1 MTIAKNISP
10 AQIVYGGARIAIL
23 VPCYNEAATVK
34 NVVRSFSAVL
44 PSATVY
50 VYDNNSSDETSTL
63 AREAGAVVRRET
75 RQGKGN
81 VIRRM
86 FADIDSDIY
95 ILVDGDDTYDAS
107 IAPEL
112 VDKVLGHRLDM
123 LNVARRAV
131 GKGAYRP
138 GHQLGNKVLS
148 GLVQR
153 IFGRQ
158 FEDMLSGYKVFS
170 RRFVKSFPAMSS
182 GFEIETEL
190 VTHALE
196 LRMSTAEVW
205 APYKERPAGSVSK
218 LRTYRDG
225 FRILTLIAKLVKDER
240 PLMFFGTAGVLATV
254 VGILLGI
261 PVITTYLETGLVP
274 QLPTAVLSV
283 GVIIIGVL
291 SFFAG
296 LILDLATRTRHEI
309 KRLAYLS
316 IPLPDID

>member
-1 MTIAKNISP
+1 MTVTKKIEVG
-10 AQIVYGGARIAIL
+10 QTLYGGARIAVL
-23 VPCYNEAATVK
+23 VPCYNEAATIK
-34 NVVRSFSAVL
+34 AVVGSFSTAL
-44 PSATVY
+44 PSAKVY
-50 VYDNNSSDETSTL
+50 VYDNNSTDKTAAVATD
-63 AREAGAVVRRET
+63 AGAIVRREP

-86 FADIDSDIY
+86 FSDVEADIY
-95 ILVDGDDTYDAS
+95 VLVDGDDTYDAA

-112 VDKVLGHRLDM
+112 VVKMISERLDM
-123 LNVARRAV
+123 INVARRAV
-131 GKGAYRP
+131 DKSAYRR
-138 GHQLGNKVLS
+138 GHQFGNRMLS

-196 LRMSTAEVW
+196 LRMASSELW
-205 APYKERPAGSVSK
+205 ARYRERPEGSVSK

-240 PLMFFGTAGVLATV
+240 PLTFFGSAGLIAVIAGV
-254 VGILLGI
+254 LLGI
-261 PVITTYLETGLVP
+261 PVISTYLQTGLVP

-283 GVIIIGVL
+283 GVITVGVL

-296 LILDLATRTRHEI
+296 LILDLATHTRHEI

-316 IPLPDID
+316 IPAFGDE

>member
-1 MTIAKNISP
+1 
-10 AQIVYGGARIAIL
+10 
-23 VPCYNEAATVK
+23 
-34 NVVRSFSAVL
+34 
-44 PSATVY
+44 
-50 VYDNNSSDETSTL
+50 
-63 AREAGAVVRRET
+63 
-75 RQGKGN
+75 
-81 VIRRM
+81 
-86 FADIDSDIY
+86 
-95 ILVDGDDTYDAS
+95 
-107 IAPEL
+107 
-112 VDKVLGHRLDM
+112 
-123 LNVARRAV
+123 
-131 GKGAYRP
+131 
-138 GHQLGNKVLS
+138 
-148 GLVQR
+148 
-153 IFGRQ
+153 
-158 FEDMLSGYKVFS
+158 MLSGYKVFS

-196 LRMSTAEVW
+196 LRMSSAEVW
-205 APYKERPAGSVSK
+205 APYKERPVGSVSK

-240 PLMFFGTAGVLATV
+240 PLLFFGTAGMLATV

-316 IPLPDID
+316 IPLPDLD